1 MIIDLENHFTLPK
14 PGKAER
20 FDSGKICERFWGE
33 DGTMHI
39 RTSLEASNVEL
50 FLKFMD
56 EAGIDMAGLTNHS
69 KTLDE
74 CTEWHDFCAGLVER
88 YPDRFVGFATVPPLG
103 GKPAL
108 DELERAVKEKGM
120 RGVHISTR
128 NNNLFLDDRA
138 MWPFY
143 EKVCELDIPV
153 NVHIEAFP
161 EGFDALHAPYALHYV
176 VARELDMIASVLRV
190 CFGGV
195 LEVFPD
201 LKLIMNHFGGGVT
214 GVIERFDA
222 YTAFAEQPG
231 WAGFYRD
238 KPLISKP
245 FTEYFDKL
253 YFNMAGRE
261 YGMAALKGALT
272 RISPRKL
279 VFGTDWPL
287 NYDYNPEGVRK
298 FVEDI
303 RKLDLP
309 REDIEAMLGGNATAL
324 LGIERE
330 SSPREFA
337 RG

>member
-1 MIIDLENHFTLPK
+1 MIIDLENHFTMEK
-14 PGKAER
+14 PDQEKR
-20 FDSGKICERFWGE
+20 FESGKICERFWGE
-33 DGTMHI
+33 DGKMHI
-39 RTSLEASNVEL
+39 RISQESSRIERYLQ
-50 FLKFMD
+50 FMD
-56 EAGIDMAGLTNHS
+56 EAAIDMAGLTNHTT
-69 KTLDE
+69 TLE
-74 CTEWHDFCAGLVER
+74 EWRKWHDFCADLVEK
-88 YPDRFVGFATVPPLG
+88 YPKRFVGFATVSPLG
-103 GKPAL
+103 GKPAF
-108 DELERAVKEKGM
+108 DELERAVKELGM
-120 RGVHISTR
+120 RCVHVYTR
-128 NNNLFLDDRA
+128 NNNLFLDDKV

-161 EGFDALHAPYALHYV
+161 EGFEALHAPYALYYV

-195 LEVFPD
+195 LEDFPD

-222 YTAFAEQPG
+222 YTGFAEEPG

-238 KPLISKP
+238 KPLTTKH

-261 YGMAALKGALT
+261 YGIAALKGALT
-272 RISPRKL
+272 RISPKKL

-287 NYDYNPEGVRK
+287 NYDYAPEKVK
-298 FVEDI
+298 EYVADI

-309 REDIEAMLGGNATAL
+309 KEDIDAMLGLNAMEL
-324 LGIERE
+324 LRIEK
-330 SSPREFA
+330 
-337 RG
+337 